1 MPDPIANDAPTEVTV
16 TAKADK
22 RDPNDVT
29 LFVNGQELSG
39 WENVEITLRVEGFP
53 NSFAVSVSAKPGL
66 NAKAGDECRV
76 LMGNDPV
83 ITGYVDRDSE
93 TADARSHMISLLGRG
108 KTQDLVDCSAEW
120 EGGQIADSDALQIA
134 TKLAQPYGIAV
145 ELGEGASAGPK
156 VPQFNVNYS
165 ETPAEI
171 IQRVA
176 RNAGLI
182 AFEDG
187 DGKLILSSVGSKTAM
202 SGIAYGKNVL
212 RFNVENSIDGRFSN
226 YVCMYFSVDPFQDIP
241 GSNFFYQVND
251 LNVKRHRQLD
261 IFVESGAVDIKAF
274 TEKRARWEA
283 NRRAGRGNLVRATVD
298 SWRDSGG
305 KLWTPNTLIP
315 VELPRNRGG
324 TPLILTEVT
333 FRRSNDNGTTAD
345 LVLMPK
351 EGLSIEPISLQP
363 IAAVDVAPAPAP
375 AQ

>member
-1 MPDPIANDAPTEVTV
+1 MPDEPGADLPTEVTV
-16 TAKADK
+16 TAKTEK

-29 LFVNGQELSG
+29 LIVDGQELSG
-39 WENVEITLRVEGFP
+39 WEDIEVTLRVEGFP
-53 NSFAVSVSAKPGL
+53 NSFAVAVSAKPGVT
-66 NAKAGDECRV
+66 AKAGDRCTV

-93 TADARSHMISLLGRG
+93 SADARSHMISLVGRG

-134 TKLAQPYGIAV
+134 TKLALPYGIGV
-145 ELGEGASAGPK
+145 ELGEDASAGPK

-176 RNAGLI
+176 RNAGLV
-182 AFEDG
+182 ACENAQ
-187 DGKLILSSVGSKTAM
+187 GKLILASVGSKTAR
-202 SGIAYGKNVL
+202 SGVAYGKNVL
-212 RFNVENSIDGRFSN
+212 RFNVENSVDGRYSD

-241 GSNFFYQVND
+241 GSNYFYQVND
-251 LNVKRHRQLD
+251 GNVKRHRQMD
-261 IFVESGAVDIKAF
+261 IFVESGAVDIKEF

-283 NRRAGRGNLVRATVD
+283 NRRAGRSNLVRVTVD

-305 KLWTPNTLIP
+305 MLWAPNTLVP
-315 VELPRNRGG
+315 VDLPRNRAGS
-324 TPLILTEVT
+324 PLVLTEVT
-333 FRRSNDNGTTAD
+333 FRRSNEAGTTAD

-363 IAAVDVAPAPAP
+363 IAAADVSEAPRP
-375 AQ
+375 

>member
-1 MPDPIANDAPTEVTV
+1 MPDPIAQDAPTEVTV

-39 WENVEITLRVEGFP
+39 WEDVEITLRVEGFP

-83 ITGYVDRDSE
+83 ITGYIDRDSE
-93 TADARSHMISLLGRG
+93 SADARSHMISLIGRG
-108 KTQDLVDCSAEW
+108 MTQDLVDCSAEW

-145 ELGEGASAGPK
+145 ELGKGASAGPK

-182 AFEDG
+182 AFENADG
-187 DGKLILSSVGSKTAM
+187 RLVLSGVGTKTAR

-212 RFNVENSIDGRFSN
+212 RFNVENSIDGRYSN
-226 YVCMYFSVDPFQDIP
+226 YVCAANTIDTWQDIA
-241 GSNFFYQVND
+241 GSIFFFQVSD

-261 IFVESGAVDIKAF
+261 IFLESVAEEPQQFCKRKAY
-274 TEKRARWEA
+274 WEA
-283 NRRAGRGNLVRATVD
+283 NRRAGRSNLVRATVD

-305 KLWTPNTLIP
+305 DLWAPNTLVP
-315 VELPRNRGG
+315 VDLPRNRAGS
-324 TPLILTEVT
+324 PLILTEVT
-333 FRRSNDNGTTAD
+333 FRRSNNGGTTAD
-345 LVLMPK
+345 LTLMPK
-351 EGLSIEPISLQP
+351 EGLSIEPISLQQ
-363 IAAVDVAPAPAP
+363 INAADVKGPDDP
-375 AQ
+375 